1 VGLGGLGEFFAWIER
16 ESPGEDA
23 QRVVR
28 IFLAEVGSEP
38 WRAPSTP
45 IPDLSA
51 QPDYEVRTAELDL
64 PGGSV
69 VQVWYRHT
77 YVTRLVEVIACRWPS
92 RNAHWW
98 PSTAQWRPARRVA
111 PARSLCLRLT
121 GADPKR

>member
-1 VGLGGLGEFFAWIER
+1 MGLGEFFAWIER

-64 PGGSV
+64 LGWVSRAG
-69 VQVWYRHT
+69 
-77 YVTRLVEVIACRWPS
+77 LVPPHLRDQAGRGD
-92 RNAHWW
+92 RRD
-98 PSTAQWRPARRVA
+98 RPL
-111 PARSLCLRLT
+111 SQEIDLLT
-121 GADPKR
+121 